1 MKIIKRSKAKV
12 PEKYR
17 KAYGVCEH
25 DNISYKELEKGQKLL
40 FIAHRRVCRDN
51 DRKGKILLHITKEKT
66 RLVKQWEAKL
76 LYTGNSYAKKLNQL
90 KANYQESID
99 KWEKALNEVTA
110 ERNEAYEYNTELL
123 AKNKDCIK
131 KNRDFVK
138 TNKKLVKRHIEITR
152 AYNGIAE
159 MGKFAEEL
167 GINIKEHQEKLPEHE
182 FNQKHTLME
191 SGRVNHSYTF
201 IPKVKK
207 KGEKK

>member
-1 MKIIKRSKAKV
+1 MKVIKKSKTKV
-12 PEKYR
+12 TERLR

-25 DNISYKELEKGQKLL
+25 DNIPYKELEKGQKLL

-51 DRKGKILLHITKEKT
+51 DRKGKILLLLTREKT
-66 RLVKQWEAKL
+66 QWAKA
-76 LYTGNSYAKKLNQL
+76 YAKRLNDL
-90 KANYQESID
+90 KASYQESIA
-99 KWEKALNEVTA
+99 KWEIALNEVTA
-110 ERNEAYEYNTELL
+110 ERNQAYDYNTELL
-123 AKNKDCIK
+123 EKNKDCIK

-191 SGRVNHSYTF
+191 SGRVNHTYSF
-201 IPKVKK
+201 LPKIKK
-207 KGEKK
+207 KGNKK

>member
-1 MKIIKRSKAKV
+1 MKVIKKSKTKV
-12 PEKYR
+12 TEKLR

-51 DRKGKILLHITKEKT
+51 DRKGKILLLLTREKT
-66 RLVKQWEAKL
+66 QWAKA
-76 LYTGNSYAKKLNQL
+76 YAKRFNDL
-90 KANYQESID
+90 KASYQESIA
-99 KWEKALNEVTA
+99 KWEIALNEVTA
-110 ERNEAYEYNTELL
+110 ERNQAYDYNTELL
-123 AKNKDCIK
+123 EKNKDCIK

-191 SGRVNHSYTF
+191 SGRVNHTYSF
-201 IPKVKK
+201 LPKIKK
-207 KGEKK
+207 KGNKK

>member
-1 MKIIKRSKAKV
+1 MKVIKKSKTKV
-12 PEKYR
+12 TEKLR

-51 DRKGKILLHITKEKT
+51 DRKGKILLLLTREKT
-66 RLVKQWEAKL
+66 QWAKA
-76 LYTGNSYAKKLNQL
+76 YAKRLNDL
-90 KANYQESID
+90 KASYQESIT
-99 KWEKALNEVTA
+99 KWEIALNEVTA
-110 ERNEAYEYNTELL
+110 ERNQSYDYNTELL
-123 AKNKDCIK
+123 EKNKDCIK

-201 IPKVKK
+201 LPKIKK
-207 KGEKK
+207 KGNKK

>member
-1 MKIIKRSKAKV
+1 MKVIKKSKTKV
-12 PEKYR
+12 TEKLR

-51 DRKGKILLHITKEKT
+51 DRKGKILLLLTKEKT
-66 RLVKQWEAKL
+66 QWPKA
-76 LYTGNSYAKKLNQL
+76 YAKRLNDL
-90 KANYQESID
+90 KASYQESIA
-99 KWEKALNEVTA
+99 KWEIALNEVTA
-110 ERNEAYEYNTELL
+110 ERNEAYDYNTELL
-123 AKNKDCIK
+123 EKNKDCIK

-191 SGRVNHSYTF
+191 SGRVNHTYSF
-201 IPKVKK
+201 LPKIKK
-207 KGEKK
+207 KGNKK

>member
-1 MKIIKRSKAKV
+1 MKVIKKSKTKV
-12 PEKYR
+12 TEKLR

-51 DRKGKILLHITKEKT
+51 DRKGKILLLLTREKT
-66 RLVKQWEAKL
+66 QWAKA
-76 LYTGNSYAKKLNQL
+76 YAKRFNDL
-90 KANYQESID
+90 KASYQESIA
-99 KWEKALNEVTA
+99 KWEIALNEVTA
-110 ERNEAYEYNTELL
+110 ERNEAYDYNTELL
-123 AKNKDCIK
+123 EKNKDCIK
-131 KNRDFVK
+131 KNRDLVK

-191 SGRVNHSYTF
+191 SGRVNHTYSF
-201 IPKVKK
+201 LPKIKK
-207 KGEKK
+207 KGNKK

>member
-1 MKIIKRSKAKV
+1 MKVIKKSKTKV
-12 PEKYR
+12 TEKLR

-25 DNISYKELEKGQKLL
+25 DNISYKELERGQKLL

-51 DRKGKILLHITKEKT
+51 DRKGKILLLLTREKT
-66 RLVKQWEAKL
+66 QWAKA
-76 LYTGNSYAKKLNQL
+76 YAKRFNDL
-90 KANYQESID
+90 KASYQESIA
-99 KWEKALNEVTA
+99 KWEIALNEVTA
-110 ERNEAYEYNTELL
+110 ERNEAYDYNTELL
-123 AKNKDCIK
+123 EKNKDCIK

-191 SGRVNHSYTF
+191 SGRVNHTYSF
-201 IPKVKK
+201 LPKIKK
-207 KGEKK
+207 KGNKK